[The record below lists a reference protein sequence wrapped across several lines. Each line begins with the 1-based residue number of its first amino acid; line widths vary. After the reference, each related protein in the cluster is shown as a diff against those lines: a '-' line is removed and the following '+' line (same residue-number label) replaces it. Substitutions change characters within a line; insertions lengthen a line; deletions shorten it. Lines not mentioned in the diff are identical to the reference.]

1 VRVRAQVACALAIW
15 GDSAVATRPTQ
26 ASRTARRMGWSLVRV
41 LIDVAA
47 GPSVH
52 EPADIGRL
60 VPREWEEGRRP
71 SALHGESAHPSATA
85 VGNRWTASARATQV
99 IVSIVVTPIGAHVG
113 QRRIALDECRT
124 RTRRAH
130 IWCGAGAARPLGRA
144 RIRHEAR
151 GAHIERYRAIS
162 GARTTRARR
171 TESFALAIS
180 PCPPCS
186 VSQPDVRTT
195 LSRAS
200 ATRFAPAPASR
211 TRGA

>member
-41 LIDVAA
+41 LIGVAA

-52 EPADIGRL
+52 EPTDIGRR

-85 VGNRWTASARATQV
+85 VGNRWTAWASVAQV
-99 IVSIVVTPIGAHVG
+99 IVSIVVKSIGAHFG

-130 IWCGAGAARPLGRA
+130 IWCGADAARPARPRSHSPRSTRRA
-144 RIRHEAR
+144 RGEHV
-151 GAHIERYRAIS
+151 ERSR
-162 GARTTRARR
+162 
-171 TESFALAIS
+171 
-180 PCPPCS
+180 
-186 VSQPDVRTT
+186 VRERPEHGGH
-195 LSRAS
+195 RAS
-200 ATRFAPAPASR
+200 PWRFLRVLRALCPAPRSNDVIARSARRFAPAPASR